1 MVRESYGKAANTGE
15 KEMKK
20 TLLLVTGCWLLVTGL
35 IGCGYSTRSLISNEF
50 KTIYIQPFANK
61 IDLTIETDVAGKY
74 KVYRPHLET
83 DVTKAVVNKYLFD
96 GNLRPVDK
104 QFADLILKADLV
116 EFRKDPLRYTENDDI
131 EEYRINIVV
140 NMTLW
145 NVKEDKLVWQE
156 NNFTG
161 DASYFVTG
169 PLAVSED
176 TAVTNAIKDL
186 ARRIVERTVEQW

>member
-1 MVRESYGKAANTGE
+1 
-15 KEMKK
+15 MKK
-20 TLLLVTGCWLLVTGL
+20 TLLLVAGCWLLVTGL

-161 DASYFVTG
+161 DVSYFVTG

-176 TAVTNAIKDL
+176 TAVINAIKDL